1 MHRKESI
8 LLDKEKV
15 IELLKPVRDPEIGLS
30 IVELNMVRNV
40 AVSGSRVSLEVALT
54 VQGCPLQKTIES
66 DVRTILLSNPD
77 IETVDLKLGVMS
89 KEEQTAL
96 SEELRR
102 RREENKPK
110 GATEIAPGIYRYGK
124 MGIQYII
131 GVVSGKGGVGKSLTT
146 AVIASELAR
155 QGFRVGILD
164 ADITGPSMAKILGVE
179 GRAGAND
186 KMLIP
191 ATTRAGVKMIS
202 MNLILEKQT
211 QAVVWRGPLVTRAI
225 VQMYGQTEWG
235 DLHFLLL
242 DLPPGTSDAQL
253 TVFQSVP
260 LDGILMVTTP
270 QSLAHMIVEKAL
282 DMAKVTKVPVIGLV
296 ENMSYLKCPH
306 CGERIELYPRDAGAE
321 TEMLRS
327 LEKLGELPFDP
338 EIARLA
344 DSGELEKYSSVEIST
359 LVSNVR
365 KKMLSMTPV
374 SVSPIAWKGGE

>member
-1 MHRKESI
+1 MA
-8 LLDKEKV
+8 LDKNGV
-15 IELLKPVRDPEIGLS
+15 IELLRPVRDPEIGLS

-40 AVSGSRVSLEVALT
+40 AVSGESVSLEIALT

-66 DVRTILLSNPD
+66 DVKSILLSSPH
-77 IETVDLKLGVMS
+77 IKHVDLKVGVMT
-89 KEEQTAL
+89 KEEQFAL

-102 RREENKPK
+102 RRNENKPK

-124 MGIQYII
+124 MDIQYII

-146 AVIASELAR
+146 ALLAN
-155 QGFRVGILD
+155 QLAKEGFRVGVLD

-179 GRAGAND
+179 GKAGATE

-191 ATTRAGVKMIS
+191 ATTKSGIRLIS

-211 QAVVWRGPLVTRAI
+211 QAVIWRGPLVTRAI
-225 VQMYGQTEWG
+225 LQMYGQTDWG

-260 LDGILMVTTP
+260 LDGVLVVTTP

-282 DMAKVTKVPVIGLV
+282 DMAKVTKVPVLGLV
-296 ENMSYLKCPH
+296 ENMSFLKCPH
-306 CGERIELYPRDAGAE
+306 CGERVDLYPRDSGAE
-321 TEMLRS
+321 AEMLKG
-327 LEKLGELPFDP
+327 LELVGELPFDP
-338 EIARLA
+338 KIAELA
-344 DSGELEKYSSVEIST
+344 DRGELESYDSPEVRKLVE
-359 LVSNVR
+359 NVR
-365 KKMLSMTPV
+365 KKVVSMVPV
-374 SVSPIAWKGGE
+374 SVSPIAWKRDK